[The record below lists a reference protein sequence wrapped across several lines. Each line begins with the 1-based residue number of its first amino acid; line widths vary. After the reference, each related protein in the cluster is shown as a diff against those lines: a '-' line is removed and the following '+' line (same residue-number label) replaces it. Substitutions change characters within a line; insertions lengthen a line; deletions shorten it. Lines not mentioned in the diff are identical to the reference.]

1 MPVRN
6 RITVLARFV
15 NSSCLGHGLF
25 AYVPDSEGNEKLKA
39 KASEPIRKSL
49 GATGQKP
56 LLASCQKLSSAIPCL
71 RGIFNSL
78 DLV

>member
-1 MPVRN
+1 MPVRNRITVLAN

-39 KASEPIRKSL
+39 NASKPIRK
-49 GATGQKP
+49 
-56 LLASCQKLSSAIPCL
+56 
-71 RGIFNSL
+71 
-78 DLV
+78 